1 MSNYRISKKAI
12 EDLDNIWLYTQE
24 NWSIAQADRYYNLL
38 IAEIEYITLNPNTG
52 KDRSRVRAGYWSSQV
67 KSHLIFYRVA
77 ADLAVEIIRIL
88 HQRMDVRRHL

>member
-38 IAEIEYITLNPNTG
+38 IAEIEYIALNPNTG
-52 KDRSRVRAGYWSSQV
+52 RDMRGIRAGYWSSQV
-67 KSHLIFYRVA
+67 KSHLIFYKVA
-77 ADLAVEIIRIL
+77 TDQTVEIVRIL
-88 HQRMDVRRHL
+88 HQRMDVTRHL